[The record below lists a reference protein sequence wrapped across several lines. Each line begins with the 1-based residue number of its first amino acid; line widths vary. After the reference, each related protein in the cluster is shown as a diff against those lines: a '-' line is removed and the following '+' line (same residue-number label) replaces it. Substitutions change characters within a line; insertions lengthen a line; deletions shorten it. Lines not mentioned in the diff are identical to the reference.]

1 MKVDAIAKKLG
12 NEMNKNN
19 SDIKPSNPLDVV
31 ALPQLKEI
39 ETPKLDMSKVPGV
52 PKWSHEESTNN
63 DNGKQTGVSWFKSS
77 LLLLIFSVG
86 SKPQKLTTIKE
97 KG

>member
-1 MKVDAIAKKLG
+1 MKIDAIAKKLG

-39 ETPKLDMSKVPGV
+39 ETPKLDMSKIPGV
-52 PKWSHEESTNN
+52 PKWTHDENGDDN
-63 DNGKQTGVSWFKSS
+63 DKPTGVSLKSNF
-77 LLLLIFSVG
+77 LRFFVT
-86 SKPQKLTTIKE
+86 KTKA
-97 KG
+97 